1 MYDLTASAILL
12 FSVKL
17 KQVSG
22 WLELRICSIRSSWSK
37 FWLTGIAHM
46 QYTVKSKQVF
56 GWLRLRL
63 Y

>member
-22 WLELRICSIRSSWSK
+22 WLELRICSIRSSRNKFLVDWDCACIKWS
-37 FWLTGIAHM
+37 
-46 QYTVKSKQVF
+46 QVETSF
-56 GWLRLRL
+56 RL
-63 Y
+63 